1 MARPSRP
8 PGFDMTY
15 RPMAEFFGPPWSLRI
30 VSMVHAALALAAV
43 LTVFL
48 AERGLL
54 GTGLFHY
61 LFRQRHLIDP
71 YVAAGAFGLS
81 AVLSIMR
88 DSMRGVQIRPN
99 WIEYRELLSAVWPR
113 VRRYRWAQ
121 IEGIT
126 FEESGS
132 IGVDLWDGR
141 REFLPVVSEPDGLR
155 RTLCHVARARAIPL
169 SGVVLDEEYD
179 EEAA

>member
-15 RPMAEFFGPPWSLRI
+15 RPMAEFFGPPWPMRLP
-30 VSMVHAALALAAV
+30 SMAHGGLALLAV
-43 LTVFL
+43 LLVFL
-48 AERGLL
+48 AQRGIL
-54 GTGLFHY
+54 GGGAHHY

-71 YVAAGAFGLS
+71 YLAVGAFGLS
-81 AVLSIMR
+81 AVLSMVR

-121 IEGIT
+121 IEGIC
-126 FEESGS
+126 FEEGGA
-132 IGVDLWDGR
+132 ICVDLWDGR
-141 REFLPVVSEPDGLR
+141 REFLPQVGQPESLR
-155 RTLCHVARARAIPL
+155 RTLSHVARARAIPL
-169 SGVVLDEEYD
+169 SGQLLEDLFE